1 MTPRTDD
8 QTAAWIALAVF
19 LRHVVD
25 RKFSA
30 YLLSRRGV
38 PEATATRVLETLRR
52 RDF

>member
-19 LRHVVD
+19 LRHIVD

-30 YLLSRRGV
+30 CLMSRRGV
-38 PEATATRVLETLRR
+38 SEVTVTRVLETLRR